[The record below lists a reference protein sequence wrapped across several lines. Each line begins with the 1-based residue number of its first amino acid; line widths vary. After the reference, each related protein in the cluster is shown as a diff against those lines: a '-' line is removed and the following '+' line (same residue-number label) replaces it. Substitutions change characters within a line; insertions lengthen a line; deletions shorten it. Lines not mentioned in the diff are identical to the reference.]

1 MEQNALIEQLLT
13 LTLAIEHA
21 ATLADWPEAARLM
34 EERSP
39 LFASLVR
46 EQDAAAMSKID
57 RIRAID
63 AAITA
68 NAKTTQTELQAEYH
82 GAMRHVQ
89 AASKYQQAARL

>member
-21 ATLADWPEAARLM
+21 ATLADWPGAARLM

-39 LFASLVR
+39 LFASLLC
-46 EQDAAAMSKID
+46 EQDAAAMGKVD

-63 AAITA
+63 AAVTA
-68 NAKTTQTELQAEYH
+68 NAKITQTQLQAEYN
-82 GAMRHVQ
+82 GAMRHIQ
-89 AASKYQQAARL
+89 AASKYQEAARL